1 MSTVDPHPA
10 LQEAARRVL
19 DEHGLVLEEVVV
31 RGRSGVPEVRIIVD
45 LPEDA
50 RGAVDMD
57 TVAAAARRLNEL
69 IDEDESLLGPG
80 PSLVEVTTPGVD
92 RSLTAPRHF
101 RRNRGRLL
109 ELELTSG
116 AVHRAR
122 LLEVSA
128 DDALTLRPEP
138 GRDDR
143 GRPVKLP
150 KDAPARLE
158 VPFADVERARV
169 QIEFDPPADLEQL
182 LGESARPT
190 AEES

>member
-19 DEHGLVLEEVVV
+19 GEHGLVLEEVVV
-31 RGRSGVPEVRIIVD
+31 RGRSGVPEVRLVVD
-45 LPEDA
+45 LPED
-50 RGAVDMD
+50 RLGAVDMD
-57 TVAAAARRLNEL
+57 TVSAAATALNAL

-80 PSLVEVTTPGVD
+80 PSLVEVTTPGID
-92 RSLTAPRHF
+92 RPLTAPRHF
-101 RRNRGRLL
+101 RRARGRLL
-109 ELELTSG
+109 ELTLASG

-122 LLEVSA
+122 LLDVA
-128 DDALTLRPEP
+128 DDDALTLRPEP

-143 GRPVKLP
+143 GRPLKLP

-158 VPFADVERARV
+158 IPFAEVERARV

-182 LGESARPT
+182 LAEAARPT